1 MAEYIGDDEAHSC
14 PYMYLWNPLDVGSL
28 GAYTSM
34 ALVEGTITGKA
45 GDKFQAGE
53 MGDYQVIEASDG
65 GTEIIL
71 GPPFKF
77 DSTNIAEWKAV
88 Y

>member
-34 ALVEGTITGKA
+34 ALVEEKSQEKPATSLRREGHGDIGGNVAMFYYIHINKA
-45 GDKFQAGE
+45 
-53 MGDYQVIEASDG
+53 MLTCLCRI
-65 GTEIIL
+65 
-71 GPPFKF
+71 
-77 DSTNIAEWKAV
+77 
-88 Y
+88 